1 MPFDI
6 KLDDIPVSDLYSVI
20 LCYDS
25 SNENTLNSIRKKWH
39 PHLEKILSKSLL
51 KHGIFLLGLN
61 FGPGPKDCPFNHK
74 VALALRG
81 MSLHASRSITYHML
95 PATTSADLSQ
105 HKTLD
110 DLLDL
115 AISKVKESHGQ
126 VNTTVISALDESQ
139 RSKSVMLPSEQ
150 SVSKAPPEIEDIIR
164 EAAAISQKEEVKK
177 EVPPVEAPKVDSKA
191 QVKKPEE
198 MKLSPV
204 KKKESDDEYEKD
216 DFDAEFD

>member
-25 SNENTLNSIRKKWH
+25 ANENTLNSIRKKWH

-61 FGPGPKDCPFNHK
+61 FNPGPKECPFNHK

-81 MSLHASRSITYHML
+81 MSLPASRSITYHML
-95 PATTSADLSQ
+95 PATPSADLSQ

-110 DLLDL
+110 ELLVL

-177 EVPPVEAPKVDSKA
+177 EVPPV
-191 QVKKPEE
+191 
-198 MKLSPV
+198 
-204 KKKESDDEYEKD
+204 
-216 DFDAEFD
+216 

>member
-1 MPFDI
+1 VPFDI
-6 KLDDIPVSDLYSVI
+6 KLDDIPVSDLCSVI

-25 SNENTLNSIRKKWH
+25 ANENTLNSIRKKWH

-81 MSLHASRSITYHML
+81 MSLPASRSLTYHML
-95 PATTSADLSQ
+95 PATTPADLSQ

-110 DLLDL
+110 DLLDV

-164 EAAAISQKEEVKK
+164 EAAATSPKDEVKK
-177 EVPPVEAPKVDSKA
+177 EVPPVEAPKVETA
-191 QVKKPEE
+191 LVKKPEE
-198 MKLSPV
+198 KKLSPV